1 MNCIRLILLT
11 RFIGLYIDMLIV
23 SHFKHW
29 QGPFNRFGIS
39 CSCKPNYIKIYI
51 EQNIE
56 RDHLH
61 ILLLFDFAASDP
73 WTKVFP
79 RITSKSSR
87 VAGWQSSSNTFN
99 TVNCSLK
106 IFTSTLNIENLTPN
120 KHQRR
125 PYRPSFIYHHQQNK
139 TTFRQFVIVSTHF
152 FGEQ

>member
-1 MNCIRLILLT
+1 MNCMRLILLT

-39 CSCKPNYIKIYI
+39 CSCKPNYIKIYK

-56 RDHLH
+56 QDHLH
-61 ILLLFDFAASDP
+61 ILMLFDFAASDP

-87 VAGWQSSSNTFN
+87 VAGSQSTSNTFN

-106 IFTSTLNIENLTPN
+106 IYNATLNLTFN
-120 KHQRR
+120 TEHQRR
-125 PYRPSFIYHHQQNK
+125 PRRPSFIYHPQNK